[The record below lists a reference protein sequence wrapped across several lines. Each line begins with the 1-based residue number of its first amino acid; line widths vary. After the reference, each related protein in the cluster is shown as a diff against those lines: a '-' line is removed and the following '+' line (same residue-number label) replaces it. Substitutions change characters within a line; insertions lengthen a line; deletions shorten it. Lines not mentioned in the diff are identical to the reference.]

1 MKHWRAWL
9 FAAPAILAA
18 LSWWLWPR
26 LANQKKQERGNL
38 LDPLILRAAKEYR
51 LDPALIKAVI
61 WRESQFDASAMGK
74 AGEIGLMQLTDAAAY
89 EWADASQIVS
99 FNPKHLYNP
108 ETNTLAGC
116 YYLAKMIRSFPNCD
130 DPIPYALASY
140 NAGRQQ
146 VRRWRQ
152 GVASTNAA
160 QFIRQIAFPST
171 KQYVQSILRQRRR
184 FEQDFQ

>member
-1 MKHWRAWL
+1 
-9 FAAPAILAA
+9 
-18 LSWWLWPR
+18 
-26 LANQKKQERGNL
+26 
-38 LDPLILRAAKEYR
+38 
-51 LDPALIKAVI
+51 
-61 WRESQFDASAMGK
+61 MGK

-99 FNPKHLYNP
+99 FKPKHLYNP
-108 ETNTLAGC
+108 ETNALAGC
-116 YYLAKMIRSFPNCD
+116 YYLAKMIRSFPECD

-140 NAGRQQ
+140 NAGRGQ

-152 GVASTNAA
+152 GAASTNAA
-160 QFIRQIAFPST
+160 QFIHQIPFPST

>member
-1 MKHWRAWL
+1 MKHWRRWIL
-9 FAAPAILAA
+9 PALALLAA
-18 LSWWLWPR
+18 ASFLGWPR
-26 LANQKKQERGNL
+26 FALQKKQERGNL
-38 LDPLILRAAKEYR
+38 LDPLILRAAREYR

-61 WRESQFDASAMGK
+61 WRESQFDASATGQ

-99 FNPKHLYNP
+99 FKPKHLYNP

-116 YYLAKMIRSFPNCD
+116 YYLAKMIRSFPECD

-146 VRRWRQ
+146 VLRWRQ
-152 GVASTNAA
+152 GAASTNAA
-160 QFIRQIAFPST
+160 QFIRHIAFPST
-171 KQYVQSILRQRRR
+171 KRYVQSVLRQRRR

>member
-9 FAAPAILAA
+9 FPALAIFAA

-26 LANQKKQERGNL
+26 NAIQKKRERGNL

-61 WRESQFDASAMGK
+61 WRESQFDDSATGK

-99 FNPKHLYNP
+99 FKPKHLYNP
-108 ETNTLAGC
+108 ETNALAGC
-116 YYLAKMIRSFPNCD
+116 YYLAKMIRSFPECD

-140 NAGRQQ
+140 NAGRGQ
-146 VRRWRQ
+146 VRHWRQ
-152 GVASTNAA
+152 GAASTNAE
-160 QFIRQIAFPST
+160 FIHQITFPST
-171 KQYVQSILRQRRR
+171 KQYVQSILR
-184 FEQDFQ
+184 